1 MGLIYSIL
9 IGLVHLFFVVTD
21 IFFVMVI
28 AKTVYNKWR
37 PSWLKQ
43 AVDAIEPIIAIALNY
58 TGDVSSKITGR
69 RYSDKTLM
77 VLILI
82 CLSLL
87 RFVIASLL

>member
-9 IGLVHLFFVVTD
+9 IGFVHLFFVVTD

-43 AVDAIEPIIAIALNY
+43 AADAIEPIVAGAVDY
-58 TGDVSSKITGR
+58 AGDISSKITGR

-77 VLILI
+77 VLII
-82 CLSLL
+82 VCLSLL
-87 RFVIASLL
+87 RFAIASLL